1 MCGLLRPGAGQLQR
15 GVRAAAARAAQ
26 AARRV
31 PRLLHG
37 AGALPQHRGLRLPDD
52 EAEVLLDGGQVTNGS
67 AASRHVT
74 RRSLLIGC
82 SWANY
87 LTVQRVARVA
97 SLLLVLPLLSSVLR
111 VPDIIIIIG
120 EKF

>member
-1 MCGLLRPGAGQLQR
+1 MIFRQLINQGHAASRPGPRQGGRVCRLLRPGAGQLQR

-74 RRSLLIGC
+74 
-82 SWANY
+82 
-87 LTVQRVARVA
+87 
-97 SLLLVLPLLSSVLR
+97 
-111 VPDIIIIIG
+111 
-120 EKF
+120 